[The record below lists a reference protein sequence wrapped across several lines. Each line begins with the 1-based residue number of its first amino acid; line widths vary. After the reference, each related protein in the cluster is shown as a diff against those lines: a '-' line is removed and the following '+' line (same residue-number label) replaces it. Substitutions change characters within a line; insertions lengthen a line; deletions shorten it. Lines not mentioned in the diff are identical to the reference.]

1 MKKCL
6 GHRLLLLFKKKF
18 SFLKNRNV
26 QLISSESVG
35 GGDGGGRGRVK
46 YQMKATTALNIGV
59 SFPSKQTTC
68 FWNQANDEIS
78 DIIRHGGEAP
88 PHKGGDGKIAQS
100 LLNEI
105 HGNPLSSIWISLNAF
120 CVPFIE
126 ISLYNKLSFLW

>member
-1 MKKCL
+1 MNC
-6 GHRLLLLFKKKF
+6 
-18 SFLKNRNV
+18 NV
-26 QLISSESVG
+26 HLISSESGQVSDENY
-35 GGDGGGRGRVK
+35 DGLKHQR
-46 YQMKATTALNIGV
+46 AFTH
-59 SFPSKQTTC
+59 QTSS
-68 FWNQANDEIS
+68 FWNQASDEIS

-88 PHKGGDGKIAQS
+88 LHKEGDGKTAQS

>member
-1 MKKCL
+1 M
-6 GHRLLLLFKKKF
+6 
-18 SFLKNRNV
+18 SIWSVVNR
-26 QLISSESVG
+26 G
-35 GGDGGGRGRVK
+35 K
-46 YQMKATTALNIGV
+46 YQMKTMTALNV
-59 SFPSKQTTC
+59 SVLLPTKQTLS

-78 DIIRHGGEAP
+78 DIIRHGGEAS
-88 PHKGGDGKIAQS
+88 PHKEGDGKTAQS